1 MRAAEGDYTLR
12 VNVEM
17 SQTDA
22 ADGIRVVPSYR
33 TKTLKIGPS
42 TTMNYK
48 PEEVSIG
55 TVLKEGD
62 AWNLMDFSKA
72 EVASDDDKRT
82 YGYSWQIIDGNTLL
96 DSGKTSDSW
105 SLTTMLQSTP
115 FSATHTNVTV
125 QISVFVDAVGADNAG
140 SDDVDDRL
148 QTTYGVHVETGID
161 SNLYEPVKPY
171 TVNNGD
177 NLAKK
182 VASGDYVNLPGLYN
196 EKYDSDDNEYVLVYT
211 IDGDDIYANWE
222 EASSVKARVVTKGST
237 TNDKDTN
244 GDGKVSCDEYYGT
257 TGLVWSDEKNA
268 CVVESNGAVVVT
280 IPNTATK

>member
-1 MRAAEGDYTLR
+1 MRAEEGDYTLR

-72 EVASDDDKRT
+72 EVASDDDKTT
-82 YGYSWQIIDGNTLL
+82 YGYSWQIVDGNTLL

-182 VASGDYVNLPGLYN
+182 VASGDYVNLPGLYD

-222 EASSVKARVVTKGST
+222 LASKVKDRFTAVSS
-237 TNDKDTN
+237 NDKDTN

-257 TGLVWSDEKNA
+257 TGLEWSDKLNA
-268 CVVESNGAVVVT
+268 CVVSSTGDAVVT

>member
-1 MRAAEGDYTLR
+1 
-12 VNVEM
+12 M

-42 TTMNYK
+42 YVSEGRDWK
-48 PEEVSIG
+48 PENVSVE
-55 TVLKEGD
+55 TVLNETN
-62 AWNLMDFSKA
+62 AWNLLDFSKA
-72 EVASDDDKRT
+72 EVASDDDKTT
-82 YGYSWQIIDGNTLL
+82 YGYSWQIVDGNTLL
-96 DSGKTSDSW
+96 DSGKTTDSW
-105 SLTTMLQSTP
+105 SLTTMLESMP
-115 FSATHTNVTV
+115 FSASHTNVTV
-125 QISVFVDAVGADNAG
+125 QISVFVDQVGADNAG

-182 VASGDYVNLPGLYN
+182 VASGDYVNLPGLYD

-222 EASSVKARVVTKGST
+222 LASKVKDRFTAVSS
-237 TNDKDTN
+237 NDKDTN